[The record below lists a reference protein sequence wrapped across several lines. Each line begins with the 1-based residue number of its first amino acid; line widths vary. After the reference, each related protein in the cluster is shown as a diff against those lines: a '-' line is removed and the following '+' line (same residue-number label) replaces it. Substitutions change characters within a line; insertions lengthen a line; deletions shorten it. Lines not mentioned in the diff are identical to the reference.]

1 MLKRKVEA
9 IDKWESRIA
18 YPDGKIADY
27 QTMGNGRYFKLIAEP
42 IKHKILPEVI
52 INGLGYNGMTPG
64 PLLILKQGEWVYI
77 ELVNHFD
84 EPTSLHV
91 HGLSKPNSQDGIPE
105 IEPTPKIKPGQSY
118 TYRFQAW
125 QCGTFFYHAGNPLH
139 ISLGMIGGFVVIPQY
154 QKHLP
159 KKDYVLIFIAM
170 GTSPRGGWKGNTRN
184 I

>member
-1 MLKRKVEA
+1 MEA

-139 ISLGMIGGFVVIPQY
+139 ISLGMIGGFVVIPQS